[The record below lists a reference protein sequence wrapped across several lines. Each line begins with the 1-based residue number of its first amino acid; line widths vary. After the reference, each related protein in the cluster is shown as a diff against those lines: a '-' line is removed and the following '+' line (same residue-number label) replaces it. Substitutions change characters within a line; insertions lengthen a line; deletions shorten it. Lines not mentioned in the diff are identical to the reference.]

1 MNIQFKNISKAFGKK
16 VVLDDIDLELTPGNT
31 YCILGKNGA
40 GKTTLMNIL
49 LQLAAPGKGEMLYD
63 GQKEDIL
70 PKALKMRIGA
80 MSEDNPLIEELT
92 GRQYFKLYGKL
103 YGLPKADLKKRLE
116 DLTTY
121 FFDDADDLNKRLS
134 AFSTGMKKKVGLMAS
149 VLHTPD
155 LLVLDE
161 PFSGLDPVAAKMTID
176 FIRAYQN
183 GQRTIFLSSHDLAY
197 VAKVVTHLAVLDDG
211 KIVFAGSLEEFT
223 NQGKNEIDS
232 ALLEVLKPDSKN
244 LDGIEW
250 F

>member
-1 MNIQFKNISKAFGKK
+1 MHVQFKNISKIFGKK
-16 VVLDDIDLELTPGNT
+16 VVLDDIDLELQPGNT

-40 GKTTLMNIL
+40 GKTTLMNLL
-49 LQLAAPGKGEMLYD
+49 LQLSNPTKGGLIYEGASL
-63 GQKEDIL
+63 EAL
-70 PKALKMRIGA
+70 PRELKMRIGA

-103 YGLPKADLKKRLE
+103 YGLSRAELKKRVD

-121 FFDDADDLNKRLS
+121 FFDDADDLKMRLS

-197 VAKVVTHLAVLDDG
+197 VAKVVSHLAVLDEG
-211 KIVFAGSLEEFT
+211 KIAFAGSLEEFT

-232 ALLEVLKPDSKN
+232 ALLEVLQPDSKN